1 MVMSIKI
8 KTLLSINFLCLI
20 GIIGIYVFSQ
30 LVLGSNIDRQERKL
44 VKDNMERVIKLID
57 KDTEALNATAGDWS
71 LWDDTYYFLK
81 GDNDTYVQDNLA
93 DASVAT
99 LRLNMMIYLD
109 NSGKIIYS
117 KGFDL
122 NTNKETQLSEDMN
135 KYIYPESNIIKH
147 NNLDS
152 IVSGLIFVDD
162 KPMIVSSRPISTSNK
177 TEPKAGTLIIG
188 KFIEGANHK
197 ILQDL
202 TDSKVIINQIN
213 NKTSFNGEKHYIIED
228 NGYEHVVNILNKNSI
243 VCDTII
249 KDVIGNPSLFIR
261 MEMPRDIY
269 NEGYSN
275 LKLFVKIFAA
285 AILVL
290 SLLAMIST
298 EKLILSRLN
307 KLNNFIKDISLNK
320 DTSQRIILKGK
331 DEITN
336 LAEATNSML
345 QEIEY
350 GNQEIKKNKERLQR
364 VLDGSN
370 DGFWDLDLT
379 TGKMF
384 FSQRLLSILE
394 YNKSE
399 LKSYISVMKKILN
412 REDFAKQL
420 IAYRAVLE
428 GRLESYNQE
437 HYVLTQSGEWKW
449 ILFKGKVVKWDKN
462 LKPLL
467 MAGMAT
473 DITETKKHNET
484 IEYLS
489 YHDSLTGLYNRHYFL
504 MELERL
510 TSEKQL
516 PLSLIMGDVNG
527 LKLTNDAFGHS
538 EGDKLLVSIAE
549 ILKKSCRKEDVIAR
563 LGGDEFVIA
572 LANTDEK
579 SAAAVC
585 NNIKKYCDA
594 SEVNI
599 IKPSIALGVFTMVN
613 DKQSIQEIF
622 ELAED
627 RMYKNKLLENKS
639 VRHSIIAVME
649 RALLETDFE
658 TREHTERI
666 CKLALQMGEY
676 MRLPGNVI
684 DELKLLSKLHDIG
697 KTAIPREILTKPGRL
712 TEAEWQIIK
721 GHTEI
726 GHRLALSSDDLA
738 HIAEGILSHHEKWD
752 GTGYPRGLKRKE
764 IILTARIISIIDAYD
779 VITNS
784 RPYKKAATHEEAINE
799 ITRCSGTHFD
809 PELVEIFM
817 NMFLEKEAFK

>member
-1 MVMSIKI
+1 MSIKI
-8 KTLLSINFLCLI
+8 KTFLSINFLCLI

-30 LVLGSNIDRQERKL
+30 LVLGSNIDKQERKL

-57 KDTEALNATAGDWS
+57 KDIEALNATAGDWS

-81 GDNDTYVQDNLA
+81 GDNDTYVQDNLS

-122 NTNKETQLSEDMN
+122 NTNKEIQLSVDMN

-177 TEPKAGTLIIG
+177 TELKAGTLIIG

-213 NKTSFNGEKHYIIED
+213 NKTSFSGKKHYIIED
-228 NGYEHVVNILNKNSI
+228 NGYEHAVDILNENSI
-243 VCDTII
+243 VCDTVI

-298 EKLILSRLN
+298 EKVILSRLN
-307 KLNNFIKDISLNK
+307 KLNNFIKDIGLNK
-320 DTSQRIILKGK
+320 DTSQRVILKGK

-336 LAEATNSML
+336 LAEATNGML
-345 QEIEY
+345 QEIHNA
-350 GNQEIKKNKERLQR
+350 NQEIKKNKERLQR

-370 DGFWDLDLT
+370 DGFWDINLS
-379 TGKMF
+379 TGKVF
-384 FSQRLLSILE
+384 FSLKLLDMLE
-394 YNKSE
+394 YKKSDAKNYGIIMRKALSRDAFRNLFKDYKTI
-399 LKSYISVMKKILN
+399 LKGNLDSY
-412 REDFAKQL
+412 R
-420 IAYRAVLE
+420 
-428 GRLESYNQE
+428 QE
-437 HYVLTQSGEWKW
+437 HYVLTKNGEWKW
-449 ILFKGKVVKWDKN
+449 LLFKGKVVEWDEN

-467 MAGMAT
+467 MSGIAT

-585 NNIKKYCDA
+585 NNIKKYCEAAEDKP
-594 SEVNI
+594 

-676 MRLPGNVI
+676 MSLPGNVI

-721 GHTEI
+721 QHTEI
-726 GHRLALSSDDLA
+726 GYRLVLSSDDLV

-752 GTGYPRGLKRKE
+752 GTGYPRKLKGKE

-809 PELVEIFM
+809 PELVEIFT
-817 NMFLEKEAFK
+817 NMFLEKVTFK